1 MVAGVVSE
9 TGLLHVKPVAQTD
22 GFEMAVASAVYTRSS
37 AYIFGVLFFDDDDDD
52 DDAHD
57 GDDDAV
63 TTTTIIASVMITT
76 TTTLPPPLAE

>member
-9 TGLLHVKPVAQTD
+9 TGLLHVKPVAQSD

-37 AYIFGVLFFDDDDDD
+37 AYIFGVLFDDDN
-52 DDAHD
+52 DADD

>member
-9 TGLLHVKPVAQTD
+9 TARLHVRPVVQTD

-63 TTTTIIASVMITT
+63 TTTIIASVMITT